1 MKDLRQLLRTLLT
14 RFEAI
19 INILFD
25 DAMIDRIERT
35 PLAFFELFIF
45 RSEFEFP
52 ISWLNCDVYANRTYI
67 YVKTTFNVSVAYV

>member
-14 RFEAI
+14 EVENI
-19 INILFD
+19 INILFA
-25 DAMIDRIERT
+25 DAMVERIGHR

-52 ISWLNCDVYANRTYI
+52 ISWLNCDVNANRTYL
-67 YVKTTFNVSVAYV
+67 YVKTTFNVSIGYI